1 MGDWIMK
8 HEEIL
13 NQLVTNAKN
22 NPNIL
27 GFLVFRSVATGTH
40 RENSDIDII
49 TVLQTNL
56 NQE

>member
-1 MGDWIMK
+1 MK
-8 HEEIL
+8 HDEIL

-27 GFLVFRSVATGTH
+27 GFFVFGSVATGTY

-49 TVLQTNL
+49 TVLQTNP